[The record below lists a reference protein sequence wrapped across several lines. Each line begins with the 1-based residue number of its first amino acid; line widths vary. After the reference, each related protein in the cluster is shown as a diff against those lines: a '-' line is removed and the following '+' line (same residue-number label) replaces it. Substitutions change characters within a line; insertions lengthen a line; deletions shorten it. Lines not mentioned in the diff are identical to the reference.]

1 MTPEDELMLLFLY
14 WNILYFCR
22 VENTYNDEYF
32 YG

>member
-1 MTPEDELMLLFLY
+1 MGFVLLFLY